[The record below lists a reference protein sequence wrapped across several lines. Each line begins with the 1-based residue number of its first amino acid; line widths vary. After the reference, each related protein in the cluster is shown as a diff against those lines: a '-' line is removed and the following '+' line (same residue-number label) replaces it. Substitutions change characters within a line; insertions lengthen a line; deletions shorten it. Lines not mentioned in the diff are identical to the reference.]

1 MIVDIIESDVMIE
14 IDQREKTTMSHF
26 NLHLEII

>member
-14 IDQREKTTMSHF
+14 IDQRKKATMPHF
-26 NLHLEII
+26 NPHLEII